1 MNFVMGYGISSHT
14 VSLLQEPKANMA
26 SIEGIMVIN
35 SAMRFIVTGLF
46 VILSYNNNMGY
57 TVLSRIAVTV
67 ENSDFRCS

>member
-46 VILSYNNNMGY
+46 VILSSTTIWAIRFY
-57 TVLSRIAVTV
+57 LESL
-67 ENSDFRCS
+67 

>member
-46 VILSYNNNMGY
+46 VIFKLQQQYGLY
-57 TVLSRIAVTV
+57 GFI
-67 ENSDFRCS
+67 

>member
-35 SAMRFIVTGLF
+35 SAMRFFVTGLF
-46 VILSYNNNMGY
+46 VIFKLQQQYGLY
-57 TVLSRIAVTV
+57 GFI
-67 ENSDFRCS
+67 